1 MQSHSIHSHGPSL
14 RRCEELPWHL
24 RRVRRWTALKDTLS
38 DLRTS
43 LTGPVAIL
51 ERVRQLRVGGLARV
65 AAAADTALREKLLSA
80 VPTLPPDR
88 LRALLVAPGLD
99 GAAISSRLTYDWAN
113 RRVRVQ
119 WYSRWRAKSGAVLGE
134 RPLHVDGVS
143 FFDLNDDGKVYRH
156 TIERVL
162 INGVDAAPPFFGLI
176 DARRWLALN
185 GRLAGSP
192 EPAIA
197 APVGAPNWSERR

>member
-1 MQSHSIHSHGPSL
+1 MYKRQDALETRDPAGVAL
-14 RRCEELPWHL
+14 RGLGSYQRFHAFL
-24 RRVRRWTALKDTLS
+24 
-38 DLRTS
+38 
-43 LTGPVAIL
+43 
-51 ERVRQLRVGGLARV
+51 RQLRG
-65 AAAADTALREKLLSA
+65 
-80 VPTLPPDR
+80 
-88 LRALLVAPGLD
+88 LLVAPGLD
-99 GAAISSRLTYDWAN
+99 GAAISSRLTYDWAH
-113 RRVRVQ
+113 RRIRVQ